1 MVLCGS
7 GALTLRANG
16 KNGIK
21 SGSTT
26 QDGEASLT
34 IRDLTLTIDA
44 PVNDAINAEAALTVE
59 SGTLTLSA
67 GDDALHCDYTL
78 NIGAAGTDGPRITV
92 TSCYEGLEGAAVNIC
107 SGSIDIHSADDC
119 INAANADLTGFSYQL
134 NISGGT
140 VTARSDSGDGFDS
153 NGDLTISGGNV
164 TVWTANAADNEP
176 LDADGTVT
184 VSGGTVLAAGGSGGM
199 GMSLAATQPCVIFT
213 GSGAA
218 GGMNMPGPGTL
229 GGASLL
235 TQGTAFTVTSADGTD
250 LYSGEA
256 VYNASFLFFSGDLS
270 DGESYTLSAGEV
282 QTVSAAQTGT
292 VRTGMGSRGDG
303 NIGGMG
309 GMGGQRPDGATPPS
323 GGFNGQK
330 SEGTTPPG
338 KPEAAPAQNSGSDEA
353 DDPSKQ
359 AKDGA

>member
-1 MVLCGS
+1 MFFKWY
-7 GALTLRANG
+7 A
-16 KNGIK
+16 
-21 SGSTT
+21 
-26 QDGEASLT
+26 
-34 IRDLTLTIDA
+34 
-44 PVNDAINAEAALTVE
+44 
-59 SGTLTLSA
+59 
-67 GDDALHCDYTL
+67 L
-78 NIGAAGTDGPRITV
+78 NIGAEGRDGPGVTV
-92 TSCYEGLEGAAVNIC
+92 TSCNEGLEGATVNVF
-107 SGSIDIHSADDC
+107 SGSISIQSTDDC

-140 VTARSDSGDGFDS
+140 VTARSDSGYGFDS

-184 VSGGTVLAAGGSGGM
+184 VSGGTVLAAGDSGGM

-213 GSGAA
+213 GSGVA

-229 GGASLL
+229 GGAPLL
-235 TQGTAFTVTSADGTD
+235 AQGTAFTVASADGTV

-256 VYNASFLFFSGDLS
+256 VYNASFLFFSSGDLL
-270 DGESYTLSAGEV
+270 DGESCTLSTGEA

-309 GMGGQRPDGATPPS
+309 GQRPDGATPPERPT
-323 GGFNGQK
+323 GTPPQTDPD
-330 SEGTTPPG
+330 GTT
-338 KPEAAPAQNSGSDEA
+338 A
-353 DDPSKQ
+353 
-359 AKDGA
+359 